1 MHKYRFRPN
10 LWKQY
15 IQFCITAGSKKH
27 FDKALTNAL
36 RFMPFEVDLWKVGA
50 AYEQ

>member
-15 IQFCITAGSKKH
+15 IQFCITAGSKKD
-27 FDKALTNAL
+27 FYKALTNAL
-36 RFMPFEVDLWKVGA
+36 MSTPLVSLFINS
-50 AYEQ
+50 

>member
-27 FDKALTNAL
+27 FYKALTNAL